1 MRYQRVCIEGVGHV
15 VPDTEVT
22 TASIES
28 SLSALYSRLGIRP
41 GWLETVTG
49 IRARRFW
56 APGVKPSQVATRAAE
71 RALDEAGISRES
83 VGLLVSCS
91 VCKDY
96 LEPSTAAL
104 VHGNLSLPSRCLN
117 FDVGNA
123 CLGFLSGLVVAAN
136 MIELG
141 QVDVALVVAGE
152 SSREPVEATV
162 RRLMV
167 PGADMAA
174 FRDNLATLTL
184 GSAGVAMVLTSDRR
198 TQTSRRFLGG
208 LSLAATEFNRL
219 CVGTATKMTTD
230 PARLLAEGVKLAGR
244 TWAAVHQHVDLRPEV
259 VQSYALH
266 QVGRANHQAVI
277 RALSLPPER
286 ALALYP
292 DHGNVGA
299 AGVPLTLALSAA
311 QGRLRPGDR
320 VGMLGIGSGLNVS
333 MMGAQW

>member
-1 MRYQRVCIEGVGHV
+1 MRFQRVSIAGIGHV
-15 VPDTEVT
+15 VPNTEVT

-28 SLSALYSRLGIRP
+28 GLSALYSRLGIRP
-41 GWLETVTG
+41 GWLETITG

-71 RALDEAGISRES
+71 RALDDAGIARED
-83 VGLLVSCS
+83 VGVLISCS

-104 VHGNLSLPSRCLN
+104 VHGNLGLSARCLN

-123 CLGFLSGLVVAAN
+123 CLGFLSGMTVAAN

-141 QVDVALVVAGE
+141 QVDVALLVAGE

-167 PGADMAA
+167 PSADMAA
-174 FRDNLATLTL
+174 YRDNLATLTL
-184 GSAGVAMVLTSDRR
+184 GSAGVAMVLTNPRR
-198 TQTSRRFLGG
+198 ARTERRLLGG
-208 LSLAATEFNRL
+208 LAMAATEFNRL

-244 TWAAVHQHVDLRPEV
+244 TWSQVHQHVDLRPSA
-259 VQSYALH
+259 VQAYALH
-266 QVGRANHQAVI
+266 QVGRANHQAI
-277 RALSLPPER
+277 ISSLGLPPER
-286 ALALYP
+286 ALALFP

-299 AGVPLTLALSAA
+299 AGVPLTLALS
-311 QGRLRPGDR
+311 QETGRLSSGDR

>member
-1 MRYQRVCIEGVGHV
+1 MRFQRVCIEGVGHV
-15 VPDTEVT
+15 VPNTEVT
-22 TASIES
+22 TASIEA
-28 SLSALYSRLGIRP
+28 SLSALYRRLGIRP

-56 APGVKPSQVATRAAE
+56 APGVKPSQVASRAAE
-71 RALDEAGISRES
+71 RALADAGVSRDE
-83 VGLLVSCS
+83 VGVLISCS

-104 VHGNLSLPSRCLN
+104 VHGNLSLPSQCLN

-123 CLGFLSGLVVAAN
+123 CLGFLSGMVVAAN

-141 QVDVALVVAGE
+141 QTDVALIVAGE

-167 PGADMAA
+167 PSADMAA
-174 FRDNLATLTL
+174 YRDNLATLTL
-184 GSAGVAMVLTSDRR
+184 GSAGVAMVLTSERR
-198 TQTSRRFLGG
+198 ARRGRRFLGG
-208 LSLAATEFNRL
+208 LALAATEHNRL

-230 PARLLAEGVKLAGR
+230 AARLLAEGVKLAGR
-244 TWAAVHQHVDLRPEV
+244 TWSSVHQHVDLRPSA
-259 VQSYALH
+259 VQMYALH
-266 QVGRANHQAVI
+266 QVGRANHEAVI
-277 RALSLPPER
+277 RSLSLPAER
-286 ALALYP
+286 APALYP

-299 AGVPLTLALSAA
+299 AGVSLTLALSAER
-311 QGRLRPGDR
+311 GTLKPGDR

>member
-1 MRYQRVCIEGVGHV
+1 MRFQRVCIEGVGYV
-15 VPDTEVT
+15 VPNTEVT
-22 TASIES
+22 TSSIES
-28 SLSALYSRLGIRP
+28 SLSALYGRLGIRP
-41 GWLETVTG
+41 GWLETITG

-71 RALDEAGISRES
+71 RALDDAQVAREDIG
-83 VGLLVSCS
+83 VLVSCS

-96 LEPSTAAL
+96 LEPSTAAR
-104 VHGNLSLPSRCLN
+104 VHGNLSLPTRCLN

-123 CLGFLSGLVVAAN
+123 CLGFMSGLMVAAN

-184 GSAGVAMVLTSDRR
+184 GSAGVAVVLTSKRR
-198 TQTSRRFLGG
+198 ARGGRALLGG
-208 LSLAATEFNRL
+208 LSMAATEFNRL

-230 PARLLAEGVKLAGR
+230 PSRLLAEGVKLAGR
-244 TWAAVHQHVDLRPEV
+244 TWAQVHQHVDLRPAV
-259 VQSYALH
+259 VQAYALH
-266 QVGRANHQAVI
+266 QVGRANHQAVLSS
-277 RALSLPPER
+277 LSLPPER
-286 ALALYP
+286 ALALFP

-299 AGVPLTLALSAA
+299 AGVPLTLAISQE
-311 QGRLRPGDR
+311 QGRLSTGDR